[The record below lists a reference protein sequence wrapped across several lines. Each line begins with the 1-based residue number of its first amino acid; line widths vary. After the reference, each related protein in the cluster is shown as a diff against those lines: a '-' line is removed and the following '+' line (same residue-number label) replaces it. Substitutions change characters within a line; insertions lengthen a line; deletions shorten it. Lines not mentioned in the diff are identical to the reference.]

1 MNKKYI
7 EIPEDYWET
16 DSTFSEDFEYVF
28 NEEKELSDIY
38 IWFL

>member
-1 MNKKYI
+1 MIEGYI

-38 IWFL
+38 I